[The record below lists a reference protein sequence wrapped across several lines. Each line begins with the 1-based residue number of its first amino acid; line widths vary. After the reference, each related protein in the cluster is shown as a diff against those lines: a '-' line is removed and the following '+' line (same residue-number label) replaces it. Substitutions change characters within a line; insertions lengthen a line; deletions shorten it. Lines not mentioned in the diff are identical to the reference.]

1 METILEQQRRYH
13 EEKERLMDVMA
24 KEMLTKKSTLRDQ
37 INSDH
42 RTRAMQ
48 DRYMEV
54 SGNLRDLYDDKD
66 GLRKEELNAISGP
79 NEFAEFYN
87 RLKQI
92 KEFHRKHPNEI
103 CVPMSV
109 EFEELLKAR
118 ENPSEEAQNLVE
130 FTDEEGYGRYLDLHD
145 CYLKYINLKASEKLD
160 YITYLSI
167 FDQLFDIPKER
178 KNAEYKRYLE
188 MLLEYLQDYTDRVK
202 PLQDQNE
209 LFGKIQN
216 EFEKKWENGTFPGW
230 PKETSSAL
238 THAGAHLDLSAFSSW
253 EELASLGLDRLKS
266 ALLALGLKCGGTLE
280 ERAQRLFSTKGKS
293 LESLD
298 TSLFA
303 KNPKSKGIKRDTER
317 NKDIAFLEAQI
328 YEYVEILGEQRHLT
342 HENVQRKQARTGE
355 EREEEEEEQISESES
370 EDEENEI
377 IYNPK
382 NLPLGWDGK
391 PIPYWL
397 YKLHGLNI
405 NYNCEICGNYTYR
418 GPKAFQR
425 HFAEWRHAHGMRCLG
440 IPNTAHFANVTQ
452 IEDAVSLWA
461 KLKLQKASERWQ
473 PDTEVASCQE
483 QLSQEESCSIRE
495 AAGCLPLPPRMEVSG
510 ELFLGLTPSPPAG
523 LTDSPKPG
531 EKSAGPTPAPAQG
544 KMYATFSC
552 QGSDCFKGQITMAVC
567 PRGLDFHELK
577 RSNSGYTA
585 GCSQA
590 CVTETP
596 RCHGAASGWASCGT
610 GAIGKCSHW
619 LVRVAVSHTPC
630 SDSFSGGC
638 VSAAWDSMDQSVAIQ
653 ETLAEGEYCIII
665 SFLQAVQGVLCEGES
680 KQSRLLGLVRYRL
693 EQGGQ
698 EYALFLYTHRRMAIT
713 GDDVS
718 LDQIVPVSRD
728 FTLEEVS
735 PDGGL
740 YILGSDVTVQLDT
753 AELSLVFQLPF
764 GSHTRMFLQE
774 VARACPGFD
783 PETPDPEFLWLSRYR
798 CTQSEPELS
807 TRSLWNPVPGIWP
820 GCARIGGGRYP
831 SRKGR

>member
-209 LFGKIQN
+209 LFGKIQT

-230 PKETSSAL
+230 P
-238 THAGAHLDLSAFSSW
+238 
-253 EELASLGLDRLKS
+253 ELASLGLDRLKS

-303 KNPKSKGIKRDTER
+303 KNPKSKGTKRDTER

-473 PDTEVASCQE
+473 PDTELLKTPVATSPGPELPKQTVLLLALPVV
-483 QLSQEESCSIRE
+483 QNLVRSQ
-495 AAGCLPLPPRMEVSG
+495 V
-510 ELFLGLTPSPPAG
+510 T
-523 LTDSPKPG
+523 
-531 EKSAGPTPAPAQG
+531 PTPAQTCHSFHCFGERCYQEA
-544 KMYATFSC
+544 KFSNYTAERRHWERHC
-552 QGSDCFKGQITMAVC
+552 K
-567 PRGLDFHELK
+567 LK
-577 RSNSGYTA
+577 QYNSGYIA
-585 GCSQA
+585 SCSHACMAETLRCYGAVAQPCYQECCQA
-590 CVTETP
+590 SASSSCLQLDGNLHFNEAAA
-596 RCHGAASGWASCGT
+596 GAARSSLHWA
-610 GAIGKCSHW
+610 
-619 LVRVAVSHTPC
+619 
-630 SDSFSGGC
+630 
-638 VSAAWDSMDQSVAIQ
+638 
-653 ETLAEGEYCIII
+653 LA
-665 SFLQAVQGVLCEGES
+665 
-680 KQSRLLGLVRYRL
+680 GLVL
-693 EQGGQ
+693 LLFH
-698 EYALFLYTHRRMAIT
+698 YALILY
-713 GDDVS
+713 
-718 LDQIVPVSRD
+718 L
-728 FTLEEVS
+728 
-735 PDGGL
+735 
-740 YILGSDVTVQLDT
+740 
-753 AELSLVFQLPF
+753 LP
-764 GSHTRMFLQE
+764 
-774 VARACPGFD
+774 
-783 PETPDPEFLWLSRYR
+783 
-798 CTQSEPELS
+798 
-807 TRSLWNPVPGIWP
+807 
-820 GCARIGGGRYP
+820 
-831 SRKGR
+831 

>member
-24 KEMLTKKSTLRDQ
+24 KEMLTKKSTGSLSKLRHGYRPRRRRAPRGLGYSRWDLGG
-37 INSDH
+37 SG
-42 RTRAMQ
+42 TRSIPTTARGPCKM
-48 DRYMEV
+48 YMEV

-230 PKETSSAL
+230 P
-238 THAGAHLDLSAFSSW
+238 
-253 EELASLGLDRLKS
+253 ELASLGLDRLKS

-303 KNPKSKGIKRDTER
+303 KNPKSKGTKRDTER

-452 IEDAVSLWA
+452 IEDAVSFLKKTMAKKEPYHVWA

-473 PDTEVASCQE
+473 PDTE
-483 QLSQEESCSIRE
+483 EEYEDS
-495 AAGCLPLPPRMEVSG
+495 SG
-510 ELFLGLTPSPPAG
+510 NVVNKKTYE
-523 LTDSPKPG
+523 D
-531 EKSAGPTPAPAQG
+531 
-544 KMYATFSC
+544 
-552 QGSDCFKGQITMAVC
+552 
-567 PRGLDFHELK
+567 LK
-577 RSNSGYTA
+577 R
-585 GCSQA
+585 
-590 CVTETP
+590 
-596 RCHGAASGWASCGT
+596 
-610 GAIGKCSHW
+610 
-619 LVRVAVSHTPC
+619 
-630 SDSFSGGC
+630 
-638 VSAAWDSMDQSVAIQ
+638 
-653 ETLAEGEYCIII
+653 
-665 SFLQAVQGVLCEGES
+665 QG
-680 KQSRLLGLVRYRL
+680 LL
-693 EQGGQ
+693 
-698 EYALFLYTHRRMAIT
+698 
-713 GDDVS
+713 
-718 LDQIVPVSRD
+718 
-728 FTLEEVS
+728 
-735 PDGGL
+735 
-740 YILGSDVTVQLDT
+740 
-753 AELSLVFQLPF
+753 
-764 GSHTRMFLQE
+764 
-774 VARACPGFD
+774 
-783 PETPDPEFLWLSRYR
+783 
-798 CTQSEPELS
+798 
-807 TRSLWNPVPGIWP
+807 
-820 GCARIGGGRYP
+820 
-831 SRKGR
+831 

>member
-48 DRYMEV
+48 D
-54 SGNLRDLYDDKD
+54 
-66 GLRKEELNAISGP
+66 
-79 NEFAEFYN
+79 
-87 RLKQI
+87 
-92 KEFHRKHPNEI
+92 I

-178 KNAEYKRYLE
+178 KNAEYKR
-188 MLLEYLQDYTDRVK
+188 
-202 PLQDQNE
+202 
-209 LFGKIQN
+209 
-216 EFEKKWENGTFPGW
+216 
-230 PKETSSAL
+230 
-238 THAGAHLDLSAFSSW
+238 
-253 EELASLGLDRLKS
+253 
-266 ALLALGLKCGGTLE
+266 TLE

-303 KNPKSKGIKRDTER
+303 KNPKSKGTKRDTER

-452 IEDAVSLWA
+452 IEDAVSC
-461 KLKLQKASERWQ
+461 K
-473 PDTEVASCQE
+473 
-483 QLSQEESCSIRE
+483 
-495 AAGCLPLPPRMEVSG
+495 
-510 ELFLGLTPSPPAG
+510 
-523 LTDSPKPG
+523 
-531 EKSAGPTPAPAQG
+531 
-544 KMYATFSC
+544 
-552 QGSDCFKGQITMAVC
+552 
-567 PRGLDFHELK
+567 
-577 RSNSGYTA
+577 
-585 GCSQA
+585 
-590 CVTETP
+590 
-596 RCHGAASGWASCGT
+596 
-610 GAIGKCSHW
+610 
-619 LVRVAVSHTPC
+619 
-630 SDSFSGGC
+630 
-638 VSAAWDSMDQSVAIQ
+638 
-653 ETLAEGEYCIII
+653 
-665 SFLQAVQGVLCEGES
+665 
-680 KQSRLLGLVRYRL
+680 
-693 EQGGQ
+693 
-698 EYALFLYTHRRMAIT
+698 
-713 GDDVS
+713 
-718 LDQIVPVSRD
+718 
-728 FTLEEVS
+728 
-735 PDGGL
+735 
-740 YILGSDVTVQLDT
+740 
-753 AELSLVFQLPF
+753 
-764 GSHTRMFLQE
+764 
-774 VARACPGFD
+774 
-783 PETPDPEFLWLSRYR
+783 
-798 CTQSEPELS
+798 
-807 TRSLWNPVPGIWP
+807 
-820 GCARIGGGRYP
+820 
-831 SRKGR
+831 